1 MVWRDMMTV
10 RDKPLARAPAGCL
23 AALAARTPLRAC
35 PRLPRPLALSL
46 ALALILTLSLSFSLA
61 LAPAARA
68 ERTAAGV
75 WVGQYVCGQGTTAL
89 TLSIAAARPR
99 ALFHFYPA
107 PSNNTVPEG
116 CFEME
121 SSYDADTGRIALTA
135 GAWISRP
142 DGYVTVDLEG
152 QVSADGGT
160 MTGKVIGP
168 YCETFALRRVAVSS
182 PRAPGT
188 CQPLGMVLSPER
200 RP

>member
-1 MVWRDMMTV
+1 MVRRDMMPV

-23 AALAARTPLRAC
+23 AALAARAPLRAC
-35 PRLPRPLALSL
+35 PRLPWPLALSL
-46 ALALILTLSLSFSLA
+46 ALTLSLSLSLA
-61 LAPAARA
+61 LAPSARA

-121 SSYDADTGRIALTA
+121 SSYDVDTGRIALTA

-168 YCETFALRRVAVSS
+168 YCQTFALRRVAVSS

-188 CQPLGMVLSPER
+188 CQPLGMVSAPGRSP
-200 RP
+200 

>member
-1 MVWRDMMTV
+1 MVWRDMMPA
-10 RDKPLARAPAGCL
+10 RDKLLARAPAGCL
-23 AALAARTPLRAC
+23 AALAAWAPLRAC
-35 PRLPRPLALSL
+35 PRLPWPLALSL
-46 ALALILTLSLSFSLA
+46 ALILSLSLSLA

-121 SSYDADTGRIALTA
+121 SSYDVDTGRIALTA
-135 GAWISRP
+135 GAWMSRP
-142 DGYVTVDLEG
+142 DGYATVDLEG

-188 CQPLGMVLSPER
+188 CQPRGMVSAPGRSP
-200 RP
+200 

>member
-1 MVWRDMMTV
+1 MVWRDMMPV

-23 AALAARTPLRAC
+23 AALAARAPLRAC

-46 ALALILTLSLSFSLA
+46 ALVLILTLS

-168 YCETFALRRVAVSS
+168 YCKTFTLRRVAASS
-182 PRAPGT
+182 PRAPGD
-188 CQPLGMVLSPER
+188 CQPRGMVSAPGHSP
-200 RP
+200 